1 MTFLIFTF
9 VSFGYLALF
18 LGFTLESI
26 ISFIM
31 GITVYLTISFIDY
44 AKIQLRTNQFT
55 SGQQS
60 AIEQYN
66 EDN

>member
-9 VSFGYLALF
+9 VFLGYLALF
-18 LGFTLESI
+18 LGLTLESI

-31 GITVYLTISFIDY
+31 GITVYFTISFIDY